1 MERRKKK
8 SKNKKKE
15 RRGRYLIHLLWPFF
29 SPFLSSQTRQGVAR
43 GGNERIG
50 GWHHQHNKTRKQR
63 RRRRSRRK
71 KSKMVEE

>member
-50 GWHHQHNKTRKQR
+50 GWHQHNKTRKQR